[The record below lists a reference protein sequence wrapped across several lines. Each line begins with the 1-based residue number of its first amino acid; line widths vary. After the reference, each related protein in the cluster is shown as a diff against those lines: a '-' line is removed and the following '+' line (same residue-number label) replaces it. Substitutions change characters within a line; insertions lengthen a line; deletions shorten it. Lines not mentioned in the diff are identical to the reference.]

1 MPSIAQEAQ
10 GEQDVQGFVRLLDEV
25 VEGGEGLLEVAGGAG
40 DVVGVQGGIRG
51 VRAVRVVVELFGVEL
66 LLKWLLDLWLL
77 FVEVVLD
84 WGVFSHLVAVEK
96 ARLSF
101 DILAYKS
108 VAHYFEWK
116 GSPEEVELFGRSFGV
131 DEVIIDPSI
140 VLDGRDEAI

>member
-10 GEQDVQGFVRLLDEV
+10 GEQDVQGFVGLLDQV
-25 VEGGEGLLEVAGGAG
+25 VEGGEGLLEVAGAG
-40 DVVGVQGGIRG
+40 DVVGVQGGVRG

-96 ARLSF
+96 AGLSF
-101 DILAYKS
+101 DILAYKR

-116 GSPEEVELFGRSFGV
+116 GSPEEVELLGRSFGV